1 MGIILGI
8 LSLIAGFVAIVLMC
22 SLYFI
27 VFMVFVGIAIL
38 IFLSMQP
45 YPYNII
51 FCAIYLITI
60 LVLVL
65 WCKGYFKKNM

>member
-8 LSLIAGFVAIVLMC
+8 LNLIAGFVAIVLMC

-27 VFMVFVGIAIL
+27 VFMVFVGMAIL

-51 FCAIYLITI
+51 FCAIY
-60 LVLVL
+60 
-65 WCKGYFKKNM
+65 

>member
-8 LSLIAGFVAIVLMC
+8 LSLIAGFVAIVL
-22 SLYFI
+22 
-27 VFMVFVGIAIL
+27 MVFVGIAIL

-65 WCKGYFKKNM
+65 WRKT

>member
-27 VFMVFVGIAIL
+27 VFMVFVGMAIL

-51 FCAIYLITI
+51 ICAIYLITI
-60 LVLVL
+60 LALVL
-65 WCKGYFKKNM
+65 WRKT

>member
-1 MGIILGI
+1 MLGI
-8 LSLIAGFVAIVLMC
+8 LSLITGFVAIVLMC

-27 VFMVFVGIAIL
+27 AFMVFVGIAIL
-38 IFLSMQP
+38 IFSMQP

-60 LVLVL
+60 LALVL
-65 WCKGYFKKNM
+65 WRKT

>member
-22 SLYFI
+22 GLYFI
-27 VFMVFVGIAIL
+27 AFMVFVGIAIL

-45 YPYNII
+45 NII

-60 LVLVL
+60 LALVL
-65 WCKGYFKKNM
+65 WRKT

>member
-1 MGIILGI
+1 
-8 LSLIAGFVAIVLMC
+8 LMC
-22 SLYFI
+22 GLYFI
-27 VFMVFVGIAIL
+27 AFMVFVGIAIL

-60 LVLVL
+60 LALVL
-65 WCKGYFKKNM
+65 WRKT

>member
-8 LSLIAGFVAIVLMC
+8 LSLIAGFVAIVLIC
-22 SLYFI
+22 FLYFI
-27 VFMVFVGIAIL
+27 AFMVLAGITIL
-38 IFLSMQP
+38 IFLSTQP

-65 WCKGYFKKNM
+65 WRKT

>member
-1 MGIILGI
+1 MLGI

-45 YPYNII
+45 YPY
-51 FCAIYLITI
+51 F
-60 LVLVL
+60 VL
-65 WCKGYFKKNM
+65 YI

>member
-8 LSLIAGFVAIVLMC
+8 LSLIAGFVLMVLIC

-27 VFMVFVGIAIL
+27 AFMVVVGIAIL
-38 IFLSMQP
+38 VFLSLQP

-51 FCAIYLITI
+51 FCTIYLITI
-60 LVLVL
+60 LALVL
-65 WCKGYFKKNM
+65 WRKT

>member
-22 SLYFI
+22 GLYFI
-27 VFMVFVGIAIL
+27 AFMVFVAIAIL

-51 FCAIYLITI
+51 FYAIYLITI
-60 LVLVL
+60 LALVL
-65 WCKGYFKKNM
+65 WRKT

>member
-22 SLYFI
+22 GLYFI
-27 VFMVFVGIAIL
+27 AFMVFVGIAIL

-60 LVLVL
+60 LALVL
-65 WCKGYFKKNM
+65 CRKT

>member
-8 LSLIAGFVAIVLMC
+8 LSLIAGFVA
-22 SLYFI
+22 I

-60 LVLVL
+60 LALVL
-65 WCKGYFKKNM
+65 WRKY

>member
-1 MGIILGI
+1 MLGI

-51 FCAIYLITI
+51 LCYIFNHNFSASA
-60 LVLVL
+60 
-65 WCKGYFKKNM
+65 MA